1 MWCWVR
7 HWTLLNLSFLPCKR
21 EYSILWCSG
30 LTKYFG
36 KYKAAPCGIVMGC
49 TVTIRLCQVVTPFRS
64 FLLQHSHSS
73 VSLVNVITEHRSV
86 QLLMNYYRSLWG
98 SFSSFVVLHLTS
110 LWSTAHTSQRQALLC
125 TRHHASLWQVSSSRY
140 RDKAARHLLKSTSVP
155 AASAAPVPT
164 PTYPWGSAWA
174 PHPGGPPRN
183 RAYFILH
190 IWRPHPPAWPHST
203 AFGSGGFHLWRQRL
217 SLTCY
222 ISRI

>member
-21 EYSILWCSG
+21 EYSILRCSG

-36 KYKAAPCGIVMGC
+36 KYKAAPCAIVMGC

-110 LWSTAHTSQRQALLC
+110 LWSAAHTSQRQTLLWHQAPCFPLTGVVFQVQGQGC
-125 TRHHASLWQVSSSRY
+125 TSPAEINIRPGCFCCPCAHSHLPLRFSLS
-140 RDKAARHLLKSTSVP
+140 
-155 AASAAPVPT
+155 PT
-164 PTYPWGSAWA
+164 PRRS
-174 PHPGGPPRN
+174 
-183 RAYFILH
+183 
-190 IWRPHPPAWPHST
+190 S
-203 AFGSGGFHLWRQRL
+203 
-217 SLTCY
+217 
-222 ISRI
+222 